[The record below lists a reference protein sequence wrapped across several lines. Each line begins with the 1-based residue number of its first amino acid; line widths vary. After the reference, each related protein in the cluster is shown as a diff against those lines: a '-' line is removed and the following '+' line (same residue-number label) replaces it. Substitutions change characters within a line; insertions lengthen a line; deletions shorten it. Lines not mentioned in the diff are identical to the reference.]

1 MEVKIKDELTEGRG
15 IGNNQKIPLLEK
27 ISYGLGDTGSNLIYT
42 VITTYLTFYFT
53 DIYGIGAA
61 AVGTLMLIARIVDM
75 IDSPILGILIDK
87 TNTRWGKSRPWILW
101 SCIPFSIVSILLFMG
116 PELSA
121 SGKMAYVYIFYI
133 AANVLYAAVNNPLQ
147 TMLPSM
153 TSNIQERTVANTF
166 RMFGGQIGGLIVN
179 LTLLPLVAYFGAG
192 DQQKGFFY
200 TMTLFSLAALIL
212 FLITFFN
219 TRERVQSVSG
229 NESIPVKEGL
239 KAIRGNFPWIGVSL
253 FGITYYTM
261 YIMKLS
267 AGIYYMTYYINKPDI
282 ISTVNTLAMSSL
294 IGILAIPFLTKKYSK
309 KALVITGIAI
319 NIVGQF
325 IIYMAGANVSLIIA
339 GTIIGSIGMG
349 FPAGL
354 LFVLKADTV
363 DYGEW
368 KSGVRAPGILMSASG
383 IANKLGSGLGAAI
396 PVWLLA
402 AGGYIANQQQTS
414 AALQMIS
421 LSYIWL
427 PIILGVVAILIMA
440 FVYKWEK
447 PHDAIVSELEARR
460 VNNNK

>member
-1 MEVKIKDELTEGRG
+1 MEVKVKNERIATPLTS
-15 IGNNQKIPLLEK
+15 NNQKIPLFEK

-61 AVGTLMLIARIVDM
+61 AVGTLMLIARLVDM

-87 TNTRWGKSRPWILW
+87 TNTKWGKSRPWILW

-121 SGKMAYVYIFYI
+121 SGKLAYAYVFYI

-147 TMLPSM
+147 TMLPSL

-179 LTLLPLVAYFGAG
+179 LSLLPLVAFLGDG

-200 TMTLFSLAALIL
+200 AMIAFSLTALVL
-212 FLITFFN
+212 FLVTFFN

-229 NESIPVKEGL
+229 NDSIPVREGI
-239 KAIRGNFPWIGVSL
+239 KAMKGNLPWIGICL
-253 FGITYYTM
+253 FGITLYTM
-261 YIMKLS
+261 FIMRLS
-267 AGIYYMTYYINKPDI
+267 AAIYYMTYYINKPEI
-282 ISTVNTLAMSSL
+282 ITTVNTLAMSSL
-294 IGILAIPFLTKKYSK
+294 LGILAVPFLTKNFSK
-309 KALVITGIAI
+309 KALVISGLAV
-319 NIVGQF
+319 NIIGQL
-325 IIYMAGANVSLIIA
+325 IIYAGGTNIPMIIV
-339 GTIIGSIGMG
+339 GTIIGSIGLG
-349 FPAGL
+349 LPSGL

-383 IANKLGSGLGAAI
+383 IANKLGSGLGGAI

-402 AGGYIANQQQTS
+402 AGGYVAKQQQTTS
-414 AALQMIS
+414 ALQMIA

-427 PIILGVVAILIMA
+427 PVILGVVAILIVA
-440 FVYKWEK
+440 FIYKWEK
-447 PHDAIVSELEARR
+447 PHEEIVLELEARR
-460 VNNNK
+460 LK

>member
-1 MEVKIKDELTEGRG
+1 MGVKVNDGLAGSQTM
-15 IGNNQKIPLLEK
+15 NSNQKIPLLEK

-61 AVGTLMLIARIVDM
+61 AVGTLMLIARLVDM

-121 SGKMAYVYIFYI
+121 SGKMAYAYIFYI

-153 TSNIQERTVANTF
+153 TSNIQEKTVANTF

-179 LTLLPLVAYFGAG
+179 LTLLPLVAYLGAG
-192 DQQKGFFY
+192 DDRKGFFY
-200 TMTLFSLAALIL
+200 AMIIFSLTALVL
-212 FLITFFN
+212 FFITFFN
-219 TRERVQSVSG
+219 TRERVQGVSG
-229 NESIPVKEGL
+229 NEAIPVKEGI
-239 KAIRGNFPWIGVSL
+239 KAIKGNLPWIGICL
-253 FGITYYTM
+253 FGITMYTM
-261 YIMKLS
+261 FIMRLS
-267 AGIYYMTYYINKPDI
+267 AAIYYMTYYIEKPEI
-282 ISTVNTLAMSSL
+282 ISTVNTIAMSSL
-294 IGILAIPFLTKKYSK
+294 LGILAVPFLTKKFSK
-309 KALVITGIAI
+309 KSLVITGLAI
-319 NIVGQF
+319 NIVGQL
-325 IIYMAGANVSLIIA
+325 IIFMAGSNVALIII
-339 GTIIGSIGMG
+339 GTIVGSVGMG
-349 FPAGL
+349 LPSGL

-383 IANKLGSGLGAAI
+383 VANKLGSGLGSAI

-402 AGGYIANQQQTS
+402 AGGYVAKQQQTPE
-414 AALQMIS
+414 ALRMIA

-427 PIILGVVAILIMA
+427 PVILGAVAILVMV

-447 PHDAIVSELEARR
+447 PHAEIVAELEARR
-460 VNNNK
+460 ISKN

>member
-1 MEVKIKDELTEGRG
+1 MEVKVKNERIATPLTS
-15 IGNNQKIPLLEK
+15 NNQKIPLFEK

-61 AVGTLMLIARIVDM
+61 AVGTLMLIARLVDM

-87 TNTRWGKSRPWILW
+87 TNTKWGKSRPWILW

-121 SGKMAYVYIFYI
+121 SGKLAYAYVFYI

-147 TMLPSM
+147 TMLPSL

-179 LTLLPLVAYFGAG
+179 LSLLPLVAFLGDG

-200 TMTLFSLAALIL
+200 AMIAFSLTALVL
-212 FLITFFN
+212 FLVTFFN

-229 NESIPVKEGL
+229 NDSIPVREGI
-239 KAIRGNFPWIGVSL
+239 KAMKGNLPWIGICL
-253 FGITYYTM
+253 FGITLYTM
-261 YIMKLS
+261 FIMRLS
-267 AGIYYMTYYINKPDI
+267 AAIYYMTYYINKPEI
-282 ISTVNTLAMSSL
+282 ITTVNTLAMSSL
-294 IGILAIPFLTKKYSK
+294 LGILAVPFLTKKFSK
-309 KALVITGIAI
+309 KALVISGLAV
-319 NIVGQF
+319 NIIGQL
-325 IIYMAGANVSLIIA
+325 IIYAGGTNIPMIIV
-339 GTIIGSIGMG
+339 GTIIGSIGLG
-349 FPAGL
+349 LPSGL

-383 IANKLGSGLGAAI
+383 IANKLGSGLGGAI

-402 AGGYIANQQQTS
+402 AGGYVAKQQQTTS
-414 AALQMIS
+414 ALQMIA

-427 PIILGVVAILIMA
+427 PVILGVVAILIVA
-440 FVYKWEK
+440 FIYKWEK
-447 PHDAIVSELEARR
+447 PHEEIVLELEARR
-460 VNNNK
+460 LK